1 MVSLHGVPWTSQTC
15 TAPWEWQLFIP
26 QTLRPG
32 GPQICHRVLTT
43 FFEGWL
49 KHSAGWR
56 LNQHLLL
63 SQTRRW
69 ERAQRTEVRS
79 KRRLCANK
87 KFKISGTDKILFA
100 VDLNI
105 YIFKPSSQVVAK
117 ECCEMHAEE
126 RVRDAAGRG
135 FLHSESASAQQSVT
149 ATLPNPSPRKS
160 WIADSLLINEGA
172 IRVLYPRRQIAILS
186 KMRTTINLSFKAS
199 WFGLQSSMPGNQR
212 SLRSSHHSCF

>member
-1 MVSLHGVPWTSQTC
+1 MLSLHGVPWTSQTC

-126 RVRDAAGRG
+126 RVGA
-135 FLHSESASAQQSVT
+135 
-149 ATLPNPSPRKS
+149 
-160 WIADSLLINEGA
+160 WCCWEG
-172 IRVLYPRRQIAILS
+172 VS
-186 KMRTTINLSFKAS
+186 
-199 WFGLQSSMPGNQR
+199 
-212 SLRSSHHSCF
+212 SLRVCKCATECHGYPAKPQPEEELNCRFPTDKLRGD